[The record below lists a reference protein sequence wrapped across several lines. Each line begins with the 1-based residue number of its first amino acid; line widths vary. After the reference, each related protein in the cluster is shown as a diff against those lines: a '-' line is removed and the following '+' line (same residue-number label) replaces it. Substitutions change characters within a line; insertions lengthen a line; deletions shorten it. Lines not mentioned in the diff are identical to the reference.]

1 MKRMVD
7 VAHKAERFRSLHS
20 ADGVFLMPNAWDP
33 GSARMLAEAGFDA
46 LATTSAGIA
55 YSLGLPDYAGAVSR
69 EKMLDCAGAIAAAV
83 EQPVNADLESG
94 YGADAEDVAETIALA
109 AKAGIVGGNIE
120 DYSGDP
126 GAPLFDIE
134 RAVERIVAAREAAD
148 ASGISFTLTARSDS
162 FLNRVDDPLNE
173 AILRC
178 NRFRQA
184 GADCLFVPGPTDA
197 DTIATLVREIDG
209 PLNVVMGLS
218 KDTLTVNALR
228 DLGVRRIS
236 IGGSLARAVLG
247 LIRNAADEM
256 FRQGTFTYADRQIPD
271 AELCRFFA
279 GKITSPGD

>member
-1 MKRMVD
+1 MMH

-69 EKMLDCAGAIAAAV
+69 QKMLDCAGAIAGAV

-94 YGADAEDVAETIALA
+94 YGADAEDVAKTIELA

-148 ASGISFTLTARSDS
+148 ASGICFTLTARSDS
-162 FLNRVDDPLNE
+162 FLNRVDDPLNQ

-209 PLNVVMGLS
+209 PINVVMGLG
-218 KDTLTVNALR
+218 KRTLTVNALR

-247 LIRNAADEM
+247 LVRNAANEM
-256 FRQGTFTYADRQIPD
+256 FRQGTFTYTEGQIPD

-279 GKITSPGD
+279 ESSPRPAADGG